1 MAKRFRLIIA
11 VMASIAVVVLGMTLV
26 SCSGST
32 NATDGG
38 WFAHEQAGVYF
49 LQISGDIG
57 TVDFADNLGFGVN
70 RFHGSLIIHND
81 NTIEVDGMYDGELH
95 DCTACPYQ
103 LVNGNLSINYTYGP
117 VGSQTSGTLT
127 LSSSDV
133 STYEQAVNSLG
144 S

>member
-1 MAKRFRLIIA
+1 MAKGFRLVIHVIRIIA
-11 VMASIAVVVLGMTLV
+11 VVIIGTTLAG
-26 SCSGST
+26 CQGNT
-32 NATDGG
+32 TDGG
-38 WFAHEQAGVYF
+38 WFAHGQSGVYF
-49 LQISGDIG
+49 LQISGGTG
-57 TVDFADNLGFGVN
+57 TVDYADNLGFGVN

-95 DCTACPYQ
+95 DCTACSYQ
-103 LVNGNLSINYTYGP
+103 LANGNLSINYTYGP

-133 STYEQAVNSLG
+133 STYEQAVNALG